1 MSGRRIRNLVLLA
14 FAAAV
19 VYWIYTDRP
28 TAGGLIDSITNPLMG
43 SKAAVQSSER
53 NRVVSDASASISDQT
68 EQVVATLKEGM
79 TTSEVRDALGNPD
92 RVETEKEDGVLQMRW
107 VYSRVRRELVF
118 RDNRVVAIVIK

>member
-14 FAAAV
+14 AAAAV

>member
-28 TAGGLIDSITNPLMG
+28 TAGGLIDSITNQLMG